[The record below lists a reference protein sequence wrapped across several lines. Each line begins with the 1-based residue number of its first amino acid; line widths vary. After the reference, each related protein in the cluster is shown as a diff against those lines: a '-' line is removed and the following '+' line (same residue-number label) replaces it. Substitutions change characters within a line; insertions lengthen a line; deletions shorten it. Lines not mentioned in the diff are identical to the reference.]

1 MNKYIQSICY
11 REIELEL
18 FKQFDVKQRIEFIA
32 INLNIEVY
40 YNFPFSSELIFMR
53 GGYHLFLNN
62 ELSDIDLWQTFGR
75 LISMYLN
82 DNKQIVSCEETVEDS
97 TGYEICIPMYL
108 LQYLAQQ
115 NASKAQL
122 IEYMVDAFNV
132 QRDFAE
138 KRLELYYLA
147 CTS

>member
-32 INLNIEVY
+32 TNLNIEVY